1 MRFLLA
7 GAAAL
12 SLAASTGWAAEPT
25 DPLAWYDGTWCT
37 PVGPR
42 QICERWGPPM
52 AGLKVGT
59 SQAVK
64 DGKTVEIELVTI
76 DISGPKAQVQV
87 AINGRP
93 PIPFAETARTATSM
107 TFENPNHDYPQR
119 IRYWREGEL
128 LKAEISMLDGS
139 RANGWSFTRVQ

>member
-1 MRFLLA
+1 
-7 GAAAL
+7 
-12 SLAASTGWAAEPT
+12 
-25 DPLAWYDGTWCT
+25 
-37 PVGPR
+37 
-42 QICERWGPPM
+42 M